1 MRSAKWES
9 KIVPVALHNGTI
21 PLMAEHRRWVHF
33 TEWSSK
39 EKVRQMLSFCC
50 SRQTNVAFLIGIR
63 GLHIGRG
70 IFCTL
75 NTPVEIYL
83 FKVASKLPDLG
94 HRLKCVHVDEI
105 SFQHA
110 RFHFNMREEPFTIH
124 AHIEG
129 HPAFVRSNYICPR
142 DARMTTFSTLTLHR
156 MVDATMTDVFDCKN
170 VLKIDAPMHLAIPID
185 EFNIMR
191 LSSKFLK
198 LETLSWGH
206 WVGETVTDLRCTI
219 AYLMTFMP
227 ALKKLSVV
235 ADFFRFGVRFSHAQP
250 VFVKC
255 LTELNLHVRVRKWI
269 DYVPQIEEEDVI
281 KGLENDCVTLNMLS
295 FIVFEDD
302 SELMM
307 KNRRVCFFFSGHT
320 LIVFLFFMFAVQV
333 C

>member
-1 MRSAKWES
+1 MWIDADCLSIVLSFLQFFDTLAVLRVCSRWNVVMRSAKWES

-110 RFHFNMREEPFTIH
+110 RRTIH
-124 AHIEG
+124 H
-129 HPAFVRSNYICPR
+129 SC
-142 DARMTTFSTLTLHR
+142 
-156 MVDATMTDVFDCKN
+156 
-170 VLKIDAPMHLAIPID
+170 
-185 EFNIMR
+185 
-191 LSSKFLK
+191 
-198 LETLSWGH
+198 
-206 WVGETVTDLRCTI
+206 
-219 AYLMTFMP
+219 
-227 ALKKLSVV
+227 
-235 ADFFRFGVRFSHAQP
+235 SH
-250 VFVKC
+250 
-255 LTELNLHVRVRKWI
+255 
-269 DYVPQIEEEDVI
+269 
-281 KGLENDCVTLNMLS
+281 
-295 FIVFEDD
+295 
-302 SELMM
+302 
-307 KNRRVCFFFSGHT
+307 
-320 LIVFLFFMFAVQV
+320 
-333 C
+333 